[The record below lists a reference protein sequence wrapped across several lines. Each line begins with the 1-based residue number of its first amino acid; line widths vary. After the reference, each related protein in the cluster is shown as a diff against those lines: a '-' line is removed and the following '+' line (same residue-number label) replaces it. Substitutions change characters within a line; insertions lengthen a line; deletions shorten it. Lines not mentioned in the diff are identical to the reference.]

1 MGTTCWSVAG
11 ISQPSLFLSSGI
23 MGPICLFLL
32 IFAVSCGRCGETT
45 TKMVEE
51 EAWLTTTVLPSNDF
65 ELGTEFDGAQ
75 ELNITDRNSTENVVG
90 RENEGESG
98 SEEGYEANTK
108 STQIQEDIQMEN
120 DPKDSIK
127 KQVTTMDI
135 DPEQINLK
143 KDAENSTN
151 EVNEDLFDID
161 DFPPELVQN
170 VTLLEELVNVTRH
183 RGILHGFSESISVIL
198 VSEIGD
204 KTFFI
209 AAILAMRNNKL
220 TVFLAALSALFLMTV
235 LSALLG
241 WVVTTFIPRE
251 ITYYTCTAIMF
262 AFALK
267 MLWEAW
273 RMGEGELEETQKE
286 VEQELAELDNEQPQQ
301 GDSERGDADGKSEV
315 SIGRENAGFEGP
327 AVINEQAATPQKE
340 SSKSS
345 EPGWLNNAIDRGCKE
360 NSWFGKKCLKI
371 FKLFVNTFTLT
382 FIAECGDRSQLATIV
397 LAGINDVVGVILG
410 GCLGHA
416 ICTGGAVLAGA
427 LIARFISIRKITF
440 LGALVFLGFA
450 IASIFIDPNE
460 DGIDGIPDI
469 QGYDNTTRLVNHNIS
484 LTIELEE
491 ASEGLY

>member
-1 MGTTCWSVAG
+1 
-11 ISQPSLFLSSGI
+11 
-23 MGPICLFLL
+23 MGPHLLLFFL
-32 IFAVSCGRCGETT
+32 ASASANGKENVTNVVETT
-45 TKMVEE
+45 TQLYSKVDRES
-51 EAWLTTTVLPSNDF
+51 LTTTTVQPSIENKL
-65 ELGTEFDGAQ
+65 EK
-75 ELNITDRNSTENVVG
+75 ELNGTRELNVTTVTTDQNSASNSKESVDEITTDLV
-90 RENEGESG
+90 
-98 SEEGYEANTK
+98 EANTEK
-108 STQIQEDIQMEN
+108 MDEEENMEEAKN
-120 DPKDSIK
+120 LAELEVD
-127 KQVTTMDI
+127 
-135 DPEQINLK
+135 DPEETNPRKREFI
-143 KDAENSTN
+143 SN
-151 EVNEDLFDID
+151 EVTEDLLDND
-161 DFPPELVQN
+161 DFPLELVKN
-170 VTLLEELVNVTRH
+170 VTLLEDLVNVTKH

-220 TVFLAALSALFLMTV
+220 TVFLAAVSALFLMTV

-273 RMGEGELEETQKE
+273 RMGEGEMEETQKE
-286 VEQELAELDNEQPQQ
+286 VEQELADLDGQAQP
-301 GDSERGDADGKSEV
+301 DSERGDADGKSEV
-315 SIGRENAGFEGP
+315 SSGADNLGFEGQQP
-327 AVINEQAATPQKE
+327 TSANERA
-340 SSKSS
+340 SSPKSQSPKGS
-345 EPGWLNNAIDRGCKE
+345 EQGWVNSAIDRGCKE

-382 FIAECGDRSQLATIV
+382 FIAEWGDRSQLATIV

-491 ASEGLY
+491 AEGLH

>member
-51 EAWLTTTVLPSNDF
+51 EAWVTTTVLPSNGF
-65 ELGTEFDGAQ
+65 ELGTEFDDAQ
-75 ELNITDRNSTENVVG
+75 ELNITDRNSTENEVG
-90 RENEGESG
+90 RENEGENG

-108 STQIQEDIQMEN
+108 STQIQEDIQMAN
-120 DPKDSIK
+120 DTKDSIK
-127 KQVTTMDI
+127 KQVTAMDI

-220 TVFLAALSALFLMTV
+220 TVFLAAPSALFLMTV

-273 RMGEGELEETQKE
+273 RMGEGEMEETQKE
-286 VEQELAELDNEQPQQ
+286 VEQELAELDDGQPQQ
-301 GDSERGDADGKSEV
+301 GDNERGEA
-315 SIGRENAGFEGP
+315 SIGRDDAGFDGP
-327 AVINEQAATPQKE
+327 PPAANEQAAKPQKQTP
-340 SSKSS
+340 KSS
-345 EPGWLNNAIDRGCKE
+345 EQGWVNNAIDRGCKE

-382 FIAECGDRSQLATIV
+382 FIAEWGDRSQLATIV

>member
-1 MGTTCWSVAG
+1 
-11 ISQPSLFLSSGI
+11 
-23 MGPICLFLL
+23 
-32 IFAVSCGRCGETT
+32 
-45 TKMVEE
+45 MVEE

-108 STQIQEDIQMEN
+108 STQIQEDIQMAN

-273 RMGEGELEETQKE
+273 RMGEGEMEETQKE
-286 VEQELAELDNEQPQQ
+286 VEQELAELDDGQPQQ
-301 GDSERGDADGKSEV
+301 GDNERGEAS
-315 SIGRENAGFEGP
+315 SGRDNAGFDGP
-327 AVINEQAATPQKE
+327 PPAATEQAATPQKQTP
-340 SSKSS
+340 KSS
-345 EPGWLNNAIDRGCKE
+345 EQGWVNNAIDRGCKE

-382 FIAECGDRSQLATIV
+382 FIAEWGDRSQLATIV

>member
-108 STQIQEDIQMEN
+108 STQIQEDIQMAN
-120 DPKDSIK
+120 DTKDSIK
-127 KQVTTMDI
+127 KQVTAMDI

-241 WVVTTFIPRE
+241 WVVTTFMPRE
-251 ITYYTCTAIMF
+251 ITYYACTAIMF

-273 RMGEGELEETQKE
+273 RMGEGEMEETQKE
-286 VEQELAELDNEQPQQ
+286 VEQELAELDDGQPQQ
-301 GDSERGDADGKSEV
+301 GDNERGEAS
-315 SIGRENAGFEGP
+315 SGRDNAGFDGP
-327 AVINEQAATPQKE
+327 PPAATEQAATPQKQTP
-340 SSKSS
+340 KSS
-345 EPGWLNNAIDRGCKE
+345 EQGWVNNAIDRGCKE

-382 FIAECGDRSQLATIV
+382 FIAEWGDRSQLATIV

-440 LGALVFLGFA
+440 LGALVFLGSA

>member
-51 EAWLTTTVLPSNDF
+51 EAWVTTTVLPSNGF
-65 ELGTEFDGAQ
+65 ELGTEFDDAQ
-75 ELNITDRNSTENVVG
+75 ELNITDRNSTENEVG
-90 RENEGESG
+90 RENEGENG

-108 STQIQEDIQMEN
+108 STQIQEDIQMAN
-120 DPKDSIK
+120 DTKDSI
-127 KQVTTMDI
+127 
-135 DPEQINLK
+135 K

-273 RMGEGELEETQKE
+273 RMGEGEMEETQKE
-286 VEQELAELDNEQPQQ
+286 GEQELAELDDGQPQQ
-301 GDSERGDADGKSEV
+301 GDSERGEAS
-315 SIGRENAGFEGP
+315 SGRDNAGFDGP
-327 AVINEQAATPQKE
+327 PPAATEQAATPQKQTP
-340 SSKSS
+340 KSS
-345 EPGWLNNAIDRGCKE
+345 EQGWVNNAIDRGCKE

-382 FIAECGDRSQLATIV
+382 FIAEWGDRSQLATIV

-484 LTIELEE
+484 
-491 ASEGLY
+491 

>member
-1 MGTTCWSVAG
+1 
-11 ISQPSLFLSSGI
+11 
-23 MGPICLFLL
+23 MGPLLLL
-32 IFAVSCGRCGETT
+32 ILASACANSKENVTNVVTGDDTT
-45 TKMVEE
+45 TQLHSKVDGKS
-51 EAWLTTTVLPSNDF
+51 LNTTTVPPS
-65 ELGTEFDGAQ
+65 TENKLEKKFNETQ
-75 ELNITDRNSTENVVG
+75 ELNVTTVTTDQNSALNSKESVDKITTDLV
-90 RENEGESG
+90 
-98 SEEGYEANTK
+98 EANTEK
-108 STQIQEDIQMEN
+108 
-120 DPKDSIK
+120 
-127 KQVTTMDI
+127 MDEEESMKEAKNRAKLEVD
-135 DPEQINLK
+135 DPE
-143 KDAENSTN
+143 ETN
-151 EVNEDLFDID
+151 PRKREFSSKEVTEDLLDID
-161 DFPPELVQN
+161 DLPLELVKN
-170 VTLLEELVNVTRH
+170 VTLLEDLVNVTKH

-220 TVFLAALSALFLMTV
+220 TVFLAAVSALFLMTV

-273 RMGEGELEETQKE
+273 RMGEGEMEETQKE
-286 VEQELAELDNEQPQQ
+286 VEQELADLEGQAQA
-301 GDSERGDADGKSEV
+301 DSERGDADGKSEV
-315 SIGRENAGFEGP
+315 SSGADNLGFEGQQP
-327 AVINEQAATPQKE
+327 TSANERA
-340 SSKSS
+340 SSPKSQSPKGS
-345 EPGWLNNAIDRGCKE
+345 EQGWVNSAIDRGCKE

-382 FIAECGDRSQLATIV
+382 FIAEWGDRSQLATIV

-416 ICTGGAVLAGA
+416 VCTGGAVLAGA

-491 ASEGLY
+491 AEGLY

>member
-1 MGTTCWSVAG
+1 
-11 ISQPSLFLSSGI
+11 LN
-23 MGPICLFLL
+23 
-32 IFAVSCGRCGETT
+32 ET
-45 TKMVEE
+45 
-51 EAWLTTTVLPSNDF
+51 
-65 ELGTEFDGAQ
+65 Q
-75 ELNITDRNSTENVVG
+75 ELNVTTFTTDQNSASNSKESLDEITTDLV
-90 RENEGESG
+90 
-98 SEEGYEANTK
+98 EANTEK
-108 STQIQEDIQMEN
+108 MDEEENMEEAKN
-120 DPKDSIK
+120 LAELE
-127 KQVTTMDI
+127 VGN
-135 DPEQINLK
+135 PEETNPRKREFI
-143 KDAENSTN
+143 SN
-151 EVNEDLFDID
+151 EVTEDLLDND
-161 DFPPELVQN
+161 DFPLELVKN
-170 VTLLEELVNVTRH
+170 VTLLEDLVNVTKH

-220 TVFLAALSALFLMTV
+220 TVFLAAVSALFLMTV

-273 RMGEGELEETQKE
+273 RMGEGEMEETQKE
-286 VEQELAELDNEQPQQ
+286 VEQELADLDGQAQP
-301 GDSERGDADGKSEV
+301 DSERGDADGKSEV
-315 SIGRENAGFEGP
+315 SSGADNLGFEGQQP
-327 AVINEQAATPQKE
+327 TSANERAS
-340 SSKSS
+340 SSKGQSPKGT
-345 EPGWLNNAIDRGCKE
+345 EQGWVNSAIDRGCKE

-382 FIAECGDRSQLATIV
+382 FIAEWGDRSQLATIV

-491 ASEGLY
+491 AESLY

>member
-1 MGTTCWSVAG
+1 
-11 ISQPSLFLSSGI
+11 
-23 MGPICLFLL
+23 
-32 IFAVSCGRCGETT
+32 
-45 TKMVEE
+45 VEE
-51 EAWLTTTVLPSNDF
+51 GTTVLPLNDYQ
-65 ELGTEFDGAQ
+65 LGTELDDSQ
-75 ELNITDRNSTENVVG
+75 KLDRNSTERGVG
-90 RENEGESG
+90 KEIKGESDIFQHT
-98 SEEGYEANTK
+98 EEVPTEGYEANTEY
-108 STQIQEDIQMEN
+108 TQIQEDIQMDN
-120 DPKDSIK
+120 DAKDSMK
-127 KQVTTMDI
+127 KEVGSKDI

-143 KDAENSTN
+143 RNVENSSALSN

-161 DFPPELVQN
+161 DFPLELVQN
-170 VTLLEELVNVTRH
+170 ATLLEELVNVTRH

-286 VEQELAELDNEQPQQ
+286 VEQELAELDDGQPQQ
-301 GDSERGDADGKSEV
+301 GDSERGDADGK
-315 SIGRENAGFEGP
+315 ENAGFEGP
-327 AVINEQAATPQKE
+327 ATLSEQAATPQKQ

-345 EPGWLNNAIDRGCKE
+345 EQGWMNNAIDRGCKE

-371 FKLFVNTFTLT
+371 FKLFVNCFTLT
-382 FIAECGDRSQLATIV
+382 FIAEWGDRSQLATIV

-484 LTIELEE
+484 LTIELQE
-491 ASEGLY
+491 ASEGLL